1 MVQTVGGQSPVECH
15 WPPGS
20 ANAKVIVQGIT
31 AVGVRF
37 VRTTMR
43 SVRIG

>member
-1 MVQTVGGQSPVECH
+1 VQTIDGHGLGECH

-20 ANAKVIVQGIT
+20 ANAKVIVEGIT
-31 AVGVRF
+31 AVGVRL

-43 SVRIG
+43 SVRIA